1 MSADGPAGRPDPAF
15 YETVIATSPL
25 VLVLAAGDTGDVHY
39 LSPNAATVLGWDESW
54 VAAPEGPWWQV
65 VHADEREAVAGDF
78 AAFLADKHEPF
89 AGLARVERGEGEPR
103 WTAVRFRAD
112 PSGSPEVFGFLL
124 DVHDRVLADQEAK
137 RERDLLHAVLD
148 HANVSIQV
156 KDLDGRF
163 LVANKRIEEDF
174 GLPPGILVGRRLHD
188 IWPPEEADVF
198 AANDATVVDAD
209 GPIQVEEVA
218 EHPDGPH
225 TYVSTKFPLRDAKG
239 RTFAVGG
246 IATDITARIRVE
258 DELRRSQAF
267 LDSIIENIPD
277 MVFVKDA
284 AELRFVR
291 FNRAGEELIGRTRD
305 ELIGRNDHDLFPP
318 EQADSFVAADRD
330 VLARGELVD
339 IAEEAI
345 DTVALGRRILH
356 TKKIP
361 VAGPD
366 GEPAYLL
373 GISEDITERRSA
385 DDALRAAKE
394 EAERANRAKSE
405 FLSRMSHELR
415 TPLNSILGF
424 AQLLELDELA
434 PDQAESVAHILKGGR
449 HLLALINE
457 VLDIARIESGT
468 IALSLEPV
476 ALDVMIEECLDLVR
490 PQALARHIELV
501 NLDGRHRHVQA
512 DRQRLRQ
519 VLLNLLSNAVKFNRD
534 GGTITVGCD
543 HGDDSVR
550 VWVTDT
556 GPGIAPDHVGRL
568 FTPFDRLDADATG
581 RAGHR
586 VGPCPLAAPGRGDGG
601 DDGGGDGGGPRRH
614 LLVHAA
620 GGPSRGGGRRP
631 AGPGA
636 GPGGRRRARAGRDP
650 PLHRGQ
656 PLEPAPHRAGAR
668 APSGGA
674 PGVCAAGL
682 ARSRAGP
689 PAPTRPDP
697 ARRPPPRPPGR
708 RGAPAT
714 QGGPGHRSGPRR
726 DRVRRRHPG
735 PGAALRRPRRRRVP
749 GQAPR
754 HHRAA
759 RAARPLPP
767 PRPPPALSGEPQ
779 GSRSRTASMVS
790 ASAGDLSSR

>member
-1 MSADGPAGRPDPAF
+1 MSAERPTGHPDPSF
-15 YETVIATSPL
+15 YEAVIATSPMIM
-25 VLVLAAGDTGDVHY
+25 VLAAGDTGHLRY
-39 LSPNAATVLGWDESW
+39 LSPNAATVLGWDEAW
-54 VAAPEGPWWQV
+54 VAAPDGPWWQV
-65 VHADEREAVAGDF
+65 VHPEERETVAADF
-78 AAFLADKHEPF
+78 AAFLAAPHEPF
-89 AGLARVERGEGEPR
+89 ATLARVERGEGAHR
-103 WTAVRFRAD
+103 WTAVRFRPD

-137 RERDLLHAVLD
+137 RERELLNAVLD

-174 GLPPGILVGRRLHD
+174 GLPAGFLVGRRLHD
-188 IWPPEEADVF
+188 IWPQEEADVF
-198 AANDATVVDAD
+198 AANDAAVVDAD

-225 TYVSTKFPLRDAKG
+225 TYVSTKFPLRDARG

-246 IATDITARIRVE
+246 IATDITTRIRVE
-258 DELRRSQAF
+258 DELRRSQTF

-291 FNRAGEELIGRTRD
+291 FNRAGEELIGRSRE
-305 ELIGRNDHDLFPP
+305 ELLGRCDHDLFPA
-318 EQADSFVAADRD
+318 EQADAFVAADRG
-330 VLARGELVD
+330 VLARGELLD
-339 IAEEAI
+339 IPEEEI
-345 DTVALGRRILH
+345 DTVAQGRRVLH

-361 VAGPD
+361 VPGPD
-366 GEPAYLL
+366 GRPAYLL

-434 PDQAESVAHILKGGR
+434 PDQTDSVAHILKGGR

-490 PQALARHIELV
+490 PQAQARHIVLV
-501 NLDGRHRHVQA
+501 NADGRHRHVQA

-534 GGTITVGCD
+534 GGSITVGCD

-556 GPGIAPDHVGRL
+556 GPGIAPGHLGRL
-568 FTPFDRLDADATG
+568 FTPFDRLDAEATG
-581 RAGHR
+581 VPGT
-586 VGPCPLAAPGRGDGG
+586 GLGLALSLRLVEAMEGTMDVDTEPGRGATFSFTLPVGHPEVVAD
-601 DDGGGDGGGPRRH
+601 
-614 LLVHAA
+614 
-620 GGPSRGGGRRP
+620 
-631 AGPGA
+631 
-636 GPGGRRRARAGRDP
+636 
-650 PLHRGQ
+650 
-656 PLEPAPHRAGAR
+656 
-668 APSGGA
+668 
-674 PGVCAAGL
+674 
-682 ARSRAGP
+682 
-689 PAPTRPDP
+689 
-697 ARRPPPRPPGR
+697 ARRE
-708 RGAPAT
+708 RG
-714 QGGPGHRSGPRR
+714 
-726 DRVRRRHPG
+726 
-735 PGAALRRPRRRRVP
+735 
-749 GQAPR
+749 
-754 HHRAA
+754 RAA
-759 RAARPLPP
+759 TVPDGSALAATL
-767 PRPPPALSGEPQ
+767 L
-779 GSRSRTASMVS
+779 
-790 ASAGDLSSR
+790 

>member
-1 MSADGPAGRPDPAF
+1 MSAEGSPARPDPAF
-15 YETVIATSPL
+15 YEAVIATSPL
-25 VLVLAAGDTGDVHY
+25 VMVLAAGDTGDLRY
-39 LSPNAATVLGWDESW
+39 LSPNAATVLGWDDDW
-54 VAAPEGPWWQV
+54 VAAPRGPWWQV
-65 VHADEREAVAGDF
+65 VHADEQETVAADF
-78 AAFLADKHEPF
+78 AAFLADRQEPF
-89 AGLARVERGEGEPR
+89 ATLARIERGAEEHR
-103 WTAVRFRAD
+103 WTAVRFRPD
-112 PSGSPEVFGFLL
+112 PSGSPDVFGFLL

-163 LVANKRIEEDF
+163 LVANRRIEEDF
-174 GLPPGILVGRRLHD
+174 GLPAGFLVGRRLHD

-198 AANDATVVDAD
+198 AANDATVVEAD

-218 EHPDGPH
+218 EHADGPH
-225 TYVSTKFPLRDAKG
+225 TYVSTKFPLRDARG

-258 DELRRSQAF
+258 DELRRSQVF

-284 AELRFVR
+284 DDLRFVR
-291 FNRAGEELIGRTRD
+291 FNRAGEELLGHSREELLGRS
-305 ELIGRNDHDLFPP
+305 DHDLFPV
-318 EQADSFVAADRD
+318 EQADAFVAADRE

-339 IAEEAI
+339 IPEEEI
-345 DTVALGRRILH
+345 DTVAQGRRILH

-361 VAGPD
+361 VPGPD

-424 AQLLELDELA
+424 AQLLELDDLA
-434 PDQAESVAHILKGGR
+434 ADQADSVAHILKGGR

-457 VLDIARIESGT
+457 ALDIARIESGT

-476 ALDVMIEECLDLVR
+476 ALDVMLDECLDLVR
-490 PQALARHIELV
+490 PQALARDIELV
-501 NLDGRHRHVQA
+501 NADGRHRHVQA

-543 HGDDSVR
+543 HADDSVR
-550 VWVTDT
+550 VWVADT
-556 GPGIAPDHVGRL
+556 GPGLAAEQLDRL

-581 RAGHR
+581 VQGT
-586 VGPCPLAAPGRGDGG
+586 GLGLALSLR
-601 DDGGGDGGGPRRH
+601 
-614 LLVHAA
+614 LVEAMHGTMDVESA
-620 GGPSRGGGRRP
+620 
-631 AGPGA
+631 PGA
-636 GPGGRRRARAGRDP
+636 GSTFSFTLPVGHPEEVADARRGRGIVAAVPLGPPVDATLLYIEDNLSNLRLVEQVLDRRPGVRLVSALQGSIGLELAIQHHPDLILLDVHLPDLGGDEVLQRLRAEPVTSGIPVVVVSADATSGQVRRFAGLGADQYLAKPIDIIELLEVLDRYLPRARP
-650 PLHRGQ
+650 
-656 PLEPAPHRAGAR
+656 
-668 APSGGA
+668 
-674 PGVCAAGL
+674 
-682 ARSRAGP
+682 
-689 PAPTRPDP
+689 
-697 ARRPPPRPPGR
+697 
-708 RGAPAT
+708 
-714 QGGPGHRSGPRR
+714 
-726 DRVRRRHPG
+726 
-735 PGAALRRPRRRRVP
+735 VP
-749 GQAPR
+749 
-754 HHRAA
+754 
-759 RAARPLPP
+759 
-767 PRPPPALSGEPQ
+767 
-779 GSRSRTASMVS
+779 
-790 ASAGDLSSR
+790 